1 MLKTKR
7 VYDKPE
13 MEDGFRVLVDRLWP
27 RGLTKDRARV
37 DEWLKEA
44 GPSDDLRRWFHA
56 HPDKWEEFKD
66 RYVAE
71 LKKKGTLLDKIASRS
86 KKGRVTLLYSYH
98 DNKHNQAVIIKEF
111 LEGGQVQ
118 LGAVGRGS
126 SEPFQAVGIPFV
138 EPALHC
144 LHKA

>member
-56 HPDKWEEFKD
+56 HPDKWEEFRD

-98 DNKHNQAVIIKEF
+98 DNNHNQAVIIKEF
-111 LEGGQVQ
+111 LEGGE
-118 LGAVGRGS
+118 S
-126 SEPFQAVGIPFV
+126 S
-138 EPALHC
+138 
-144 LHKA
+144 